1 MEISVI
7 ATPGHT
13 AGGVCFLSGENLFT
27 GDTLFFESVG
37 RTDFPTGNAAQ
48 LIRSIKEKLFTLS
61 GDRRVFPGH
70 EEETTLAHEKQY
82 NPFIR

>member
-7 ATPGHT
+7 ATPGIQRAASAFCRAKISLRAT
-13 AGGVCFLSGENLFT
+13 PCFSRRRPHGLS
-27 GDTLFFESVG
+27 
-37 RTDFPTGNAAQ
+37 TGNAAQ